1 MRAYVTGGTGF
12 VGSNIVKVFAERH
25 RAEVHCPVHRFVPAD
40 ASGFTTERLDLL
52 DDDALL
58 ASVASFV
65 PDVIVHS
72 MILNGFAAMYADRDL
87 AWRSYVGTTETL
99 ARAADEVGAKLIG
112 VSTDWVFDGTQSGA
126 DEDTPPNPVNL
137 YGVLKMAS
145 EQAAMLTAQRAA
157 VARVSAVSGM
167 HWMRDSTPRVQDGGF
182 GYCHVD
188 CRRARGRRDVRRV
201 GSRQHQHGGH
211 TVDGPGRILHVTPE
225 SAGWDYVEFGVVE
238 VAQDAP
244 WSGVAAD
251 RETAIVP
258 LAGQGRVCVGDEL
271 VVELSR
277 SSVFEEMARIV
288 YLPPGVPYRI
298 ESETATAGIGRL
310 SAGRGPLPG
319 SGVRAVGD
327 ARRDPRRRPS
337 PSPGRALAGP
347 SAACGAADPLRG
359 VRASG
364 NMVGLAPALPRRP

>member
-25 RAEVHCPVHRFVPAD
+25 RAEVHCPVHRFVPPD

-58 ASVASFV
+58 ASVASFE

-72 MILNGFAAMYADRDL
+72 MILNDFAAMYADRDL

-137 YGVLKMAS
+137 YGVLKMVS

-182 GYCHVD
+182 GYFVTSIVD
-188 CRRARGRRDVRRV
+188 ALEAGGTFGVWEADNINMVATPSLASESAEVMWRIAADEAAVGVFHCCGAESTGRMELARVACDVFDLDPALLRSTAPDRSAAGAVGEFPIPYDTSLTVRRT
-201 GSRQHQHGGH
+201 R
-211 TVDGPGRILHVTPE
+211 
-225 SAGWDYVEFGVVE
+225 E
-238 VAQDAP
+238 VLNY
-244 WSGVAAD
+244 
-251 RETAIVP
+251 E
-258 LAGQGRVCVGDEL
+258 
-271 VVELSR
+271 
-277 SSVFEEMARIV
+277 
-288 YLPPGVPYRI
+288 PPGIR
-298 ESETATAGIGRL
+298 ELLNRFRHERSTG
-310 SAGRGPLPG
+310 
-319 SGVRAVGD
+319 
-327 ARRDPRRRPS
+327 
-337 PSPGRALAGP
+337 ALA
-347 SAACGAADPLRG
+347 AA
-359 VRASG
+359 
-364 NMVGLAPALPRRP
+364 